1 MQRRAQGDTTGLWL
15 DAYPLV
21 LASTSP
27 TRRDL
32 LVAAG
37 LALEIEAPSVD
48 ERAIE
53 AEKLTADAAASETAV
68 LLAREKALEVSR
80 RRRGRLVLGADQ
92 TLALD
97 DGSRLSKPR
106 DADDAASQ
114 IVRLAGTTHRLC
126 SACAIAR
133 DGEIVFSTLAEARL
147 TMRPLSDAFI
157 RLYVAL
163 AGSGALGSV
172 GGYQLEGLG
181 IHLFERIDG
190 DHFTILGLPLLP
202 LLEGLRTMG
211 VLAR

>member
-1 MQRRAQGDTTGLWL
+1 MQHRAQGDTTGLWL
-15 DAYPLV
+15 DAHPLV

-48 ERAIE
+48 ERAVE

-80 RRRGRLVLGADQ
+80 RRPGRLVLGADQ

-114 IVRLAGTTHRLC
+114 IARLAGTTHRLC

>member
-1 MQRRAQGDTTGLWL
+1 MQGSVQGDTTGLWL
-15 DAYPLV
+15 HPHPLV

-37 LALEIEAPSVD
+37 LAPEIEAPCVD
-48 ERAIE
+48 ERAVE
-53 AEKLTADAAASETAV
+53 AEKLAESAGAVEAAL
-68 LLAREKALEVSR
+68 LLAREKALDVSR
-80 RRRGRLVLGADQ
+80 RRLGHLVLGADQ
-92 TLALD
+92 TLTFA

-106 DADDAASQ
+106 DAAEAASQ
-114 IVRLAGTTHRLC
+114 IARLAGTTHRLC

-157 RLYVAL
+157 RRYVTLGGRA
-163 AGSGALGSV
+163 ALGSV

-181 IHLFERIDG
+181 IHLFERIEG

-202 LLEGLRTMG
+202 LLEALRTMG
-211 VLAR
+211 ALAR